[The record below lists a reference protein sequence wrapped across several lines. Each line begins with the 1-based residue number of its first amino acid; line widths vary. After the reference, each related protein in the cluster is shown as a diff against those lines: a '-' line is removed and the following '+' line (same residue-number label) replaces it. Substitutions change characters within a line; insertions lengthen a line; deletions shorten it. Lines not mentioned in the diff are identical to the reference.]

1 MTRTINFWL
10 FGVAMKV
17 VPCVL
22 LTVLSALLVRA
33 MHLAD
38 MRRRRLLSQGRRRE
52 SDRAGERNRTTA
64 MLVAVVLCFVVT
76 QLPENAG
83 PI

>member
-1 MTRTINFWL
+1 MIVGYWFDSNEFVTDTTRTINFWV

-33 MHLAD
+33 MRVAD
-38 MRRRRLLSQGRRRE
+38 RRRRRLLTQGRRRE
-52 SDRAGERNRTTA
+52 TD
-64 MLVAVVLCFVVT
+64 
-76 QLPENAG
+76 
-83 PI
+83 